1 MKLQEQ
7 GKTEQAKKDLG
18 NFYRFLIVLS
28 IKDTDV
34 VADMGMILPQV
45 SVIKYHNTGDF
56 CYLFPFPLY
65 MTHDRYIIWTMF
77 LEIYTGQTCI
87 LLRSFH

>member
-34 VADMGMILPQV
+34 VADIGIVLSQV
-45 SVIKYHNTGDF
+45 SVIKYLNHNTGYF
-56 CYLFPFPLY
+56 CCLLPFPLR
-65 MTHDRYIIWTMF
+65 MTHDRYIIWTM
-77 LEIYTGQTCI
+77 TA
-87 LLRSFH
+87 

>member
-18 NFYRFLIVLS
+18 NFCRFLIVLS

-34 VADMGMILPQV
+34 VADIGIVLPQI
-45 SVIKYHNTGDF
+45 SVIKYLNHNTGDF
-56 CYLFPFPLY
+56 CYLFPFPLH
-65 MTHDRYIIWTMF
+65 MTHDRYIIWTM
-77 LEIYTGQTCI
+77 TA
-87 LLRSFH
+87 